1 MEGGKLVETKD
12 IEKELD
18 KSTTFS
24 EDLIDNNAPPKLHEL
39 LNKYIRRKNMTKAE
53 VIRKLNIDRNYG
65 YWILNGTRKPTRN
78 CLIQLSLMLGLDVE
92 QINYLMKLANKP
104 PLYVRNPVDAKVFYA
119 VKHNMDYFDAVDF
132 IWSSFS
138 K

>member
-1 MEGGKLVETKD
+1 METKD
-12 IEKELD
+12 IEKELS
-18 KSTTFS
+18 KSTAFS
-24 EDLIDNNAPPKLHEL
+24 EDLIEGNTPPKLHEL
-39 LNKYIRRKNMTKAE
+39 LNKYIEEKNMTKAE

>member
-1 MEGGKLVETKD
+1 METKD

-39 LNKYIRRKNMTKAE
+39 LNKYIEEKNMTKAE

-78 CLIQLSLMLGLDVE
+78 CLIQMSLILGLDVE
-92 QINYLMKLANKP
+92 QINYLMKLANKS

-119 VKHNMDYFDAVDF
+119 VKHNMDYLDAVDF
-132 IWSSFS
+132 IWGGTV

>member
-1 MEGGKLVETKD
+1 METKD